1 MKLQQEQEQA
11 EKLAEQNKE
20 LNKIKKVDTE
30 ASDASKV
37 K

>member
-11 EKLAEQNKE
+11 EKIAEQNKE
-20 LNKIKKVDTE
+20 LNKTQKADVE
-30 ASDASKV
+30 VADASKV